1 MTPRDLL
8 ASKEPSYVYLPV
20 DLCARSYRLGFLGTD
35 LSASALSAG
44 AAGAVAASIA
54 NDGHAAGRRADAPIY
69 HRRWPELTSTSTSV
83 KATGGQALI
92 TYKQKTSYDFDDDQ
106 VEGSVLQPDGDIVSG
121 RGKSHHESL
130 VKARTTF
137 IPEMFKSAENL

>member
-1 MTPRDLL
+1 MSISLSTFVPAATVSVSSVRTSRPARSRRVLLVLSLL
-8 ASKEPSYVYLPV
+8 ASLTM
-20 DLCARSYRLGFLGTD
+20 GTQLAAAQTR
-35 LSASALSAG
+35 LSATDAG
-44 AAGAVAASIA
+44 A
-54 NDGHAAGRRADAPIY
+54 
-69 HRRWPELTSTSTSV
+69 ELTSTSTSV
-83 KATGGQALI
+83 KATAGQALI

>member
-1 MTPRDLL
+1 MSISLSTFVPAATVSVSSVRTSRPARSRRVLLVLSLL
-8 ASKEPSYVYLPV
+8 ASLTM
-20 DLCARSYRLGFLGTD
+20 GTQLAAAQTR
-35 LSASALSAG
+35 LSATDAG
-44 AAGAVAASIA
+44 AEV
-54 NDGHAAGRRADAPIY
+54 
-69 HRRWPELTSTSTSV
+69 TSTSTSV

>member
-1 MTPRDLL
+1 MSTSLSTFVPAATVSVSSVRTSRPARSRRVLLLLSLL
-8 ASKEPSYVYLPV
+8 ASLTMGTQ
-20 DLCARSYRLGFLGTD
+20 LAAAQTRLSTTD
-35 LSASALSAG
+35 AG
-44 AAGAVAASIA
+44 A
-54 NDGHAAGRRADAPIY
+54 
-69 HRRWPELTSTSTSV
+69 ELTSTSTSV

>member
-1 MTPRDLL
+1 MSISLSTFVPAATVSVSSVRTSRPARSRRVLLALSLL
-8 ASKEPSYVYLPV
+8 ASLTMGTQ
-20 DLCARSYRLGFLGTD
+20 LAAAQTRLSTTD
-35 LSASALSAG
+35 AG
-44 AAGAVAASIA
+44 A
-54 NDGHAAGRRADAPIY
+54 
-69 HRRWPELTSTSTSV
+69 ELTSTSTSV
-83 KATGGQALI
+83 KATAGQALI

>member
-1 MTPRDLL
+1 MSTSLSTFVPAATVSVSSVRTSRPARSRRVLLALSLL
-8 ASKEPSYVYLPV
+8 ASLTM
-20 DLCARSYRLGFLGTD
+20 GTQLAAAQTR
-35 LSASALSAG
+35 LSATDAG
-44 AAGAVAASIA
+44 AEV
-54 NDGHAAGRRADAPIY
+54 
-69 HRRWPELTSTSTSV
+69 TSTSTSV

>member
-1 MTPRDLL
+1 MSISLSTFVPAATVSVSSVRTSRPARSRRVLLVLSLL
-8 ASKEPSYVYLPV
+8 ASLTMGTQ
-20 DLCARSYRLGFLGTD
+20 LAAAQTRLSTTD
-35 LSASALSAG
+35 AG
-44 AAGAVAASIA
+44 A
-54 NDGHAAGRRADAPIY
+54 
-69 HRRWPELTSTSTSV
+69 ELTSTSTSV
-83 KATGGQALI
+83 KATAGQALI

>member
-1 MTPRDLL
+1 MSISLSTFVPAATVSVSSVRTSRPARSRRVLLALSLL
-8 ASKEPSYVYLPV
+8 ASLTM
-20 DLCARSYRLGFLGTD
+20 GTQLAAAQTR
-35 LSASALSAG
+35 LSATDAG
-44 AAGAVAASIA
+44 A
-54 NDGHAAGRRADAPIY
+54 
-69 HRRWPELTSTSTSV
+69 ELTSTSTSV

>member
-1 MTPRDLL
+1 MSTSLSTFVPTATVSVSSARTSQSVRARRVLLLLSLL
-8 ASKEPSYVYLPV
+8 ASLTTGTQ
-20 DLCARSYRLGFLGTD
+20 LAAAQTRLSTTD
-35 LSASALSAG
+35 ASA
-44 AAGAVAASIA
+44 
-54 NDGHAAGRRADAPIY
+54 
-69 HRRWPELTSTSTSV
+69 ELTSTSTSV
-83 KATGGQALI
+83 KATAGQALI

>member
-1 MTPRDLL
+1 MSISLSTFVPAATVSVSSVRTSRPARSRRVLLVLSLL
-8 ASKEPSYVYLPV
+8 ASLT
-20 DLCARSYRLGFLGTD
+20 LGTQLAAAQTR
-35 LSASALSAG
+35 LSTTDAG
-44 AAGAVAASIA
+44 A
-54 NDGHAAGRRADAPIY
+54 
-69 HRRWPELTSTSTSV
+69 ELTSTSTSV

>member
-1 MTPRDLL
+1 MSTSLSTFVPAATVSVSSVRTSRPARSRRVLLALSLL
-8 ASKEPSYVYLPV
+8 ASLTM
-20 DLCARSYRLGFLGTD
+20 GTQLAAAQTR
-35 LSASALSAG
+35 LSATDAG
-44 AAGAVAASIA
+44 A
-54 NDGHAAGRRADAPIY
+54 
-69 HRRWPELTSTSTSV
+69 ELTSTSTSV

>member
-1 MTPRDLL
+1 MSTSLSTSVPAATVSVSSARTSQPARARRVLLLLSLL
-8 ASKEPSYVYLPV
+8 ASLTTGTQ
-20 DLCARSYRLGFLGTD
+20 LAAAQTRLSTTD
-35 LSASALSAG
+35 ASA
-44 AAGAVAASIA
+44 
-54 NDGHAAGRRADAPIY
+54 
-69 HRRWPELTSTSTSV
+69 ELTSASTSV
-83 KATGGQALI
+83 KATAGQALI

>member
-1 MTPRDLL
+1 MSISLSTFVPAATVSVSSVRTSRPARSRRVLLLLSLL
-8 ASKEPSYVYLPV
+8 ASLTMGTQ
-20 DLCARSYRLGFLGTD
+20 LAAAQTRLSTTD
-35 LSASALSAG
+35 AG
-44 AAGAVAASIA
+44 A
-54 NDGHAAGRRADAPIY
+54 
-69 HRRWPELTSTSTSV
+69 ELTSTSTSV

>member
-1 MTPRDLL
+1 MSISLSTFVPAATVSVSSVRTSRPARSRRVLLALSLL
-8 ASKEPSYVYLPV
+8 ASLTM
-20 DLCARSYRLGFLGTD
+20 GTQLAAAQTR
-35 LSASALSAG
+35 LSATDAG
-44 AAGAVAASIA
+44 A
-54 NDGHAAGRRADAPIY
+54 
-69 HRRWPELTSTSTSV
+69 ELTSTSTSV
-83 KATGGQALI
+83 KATAGQALI

>member
-1 MTPRDLL
+1 MSISLSTFVPAATVSASSTRTSQLARSRRVLLALSLL
-8 ASKEPSYVYLPV
+8 ASLTTGTQ
-20 DLCARSYRLGFLGTD
+20 LAAAQTRLSTTD
-35 LSASALSAG
+35 ASA
-44 AAGAVAASIA
+44 
-54 NDGHAAGRRADAPIY
+54 
-69 HRRWPELTSTSTSV
+69 ELTSTSTSV
-83 KATGGQALI
+83 KATAGQSLI

>member
-1 MTPRDLL
+1 MSISLSTFVPAATVSVSSVRTSRPARSRRVLLVLSLL
-8 ASKEPSYVYLPV
+8 ASLTMGTQ
-20 DLCARSYRLGFLGTD
+20 LAAAQTRLSTTD
-35 LSASALSAG
+35 AG
-44 AAGAVAASIA
+44 A
-54 NDGHAAGRRADAPIY
+54 
-69 HRRWPELTSTSTSV
+69 ELTSTSTSV

>member
-1 MTPRDLL
+1 MSISLSTFVPAATVSVSSVRTSRPARSRRVLLLLSLL
-8 ASKEPSYVYLPV
+8 ASLTMGTQ
-20 DLCARSYRLGFLGTD
+20 LAAAQTRLSTTD
-35 LSASALSAG
+35 AG
-44 AAGAVAASIA
+44 A
-54 NDGHAAGRRADAPIY
+54 
-69 HRRWPELTSTSTSV
+69 ELTSTSTSV
-83 KATGGQALI
+83 KATAGQALI

>member
-1 MTPRDLL
+1 MSISLSTFVPAATVSVSSVRTSRPARSRRVLLVLSLL
-8 ASKEPSYVYLPV
+8 ASLTM
-20 DLCARSYRLGFLGTD
+20 GTQLAAAQTR
-35 LSASALSAG
+35 LSATDAG
-44 AAGAVAASIA
+44 A
-54 NDGHAAGRRADAPIY
+54 
-69 HRRWPELTSTSTSV
+69 ELTSTSTSV

>member
-1 MTPRDLL
+1 MSISLSTFVPAATVSVSSARTIQPARARRVLLLLSLL
-8 ASKEPSYVYLPV
+8 ASLTTGTQ
-20 DLCARSYRLGFLGTD
+20 LAAAQTRLSTTD
-35 LSASALSAG
+35 AG
-44 AAGAVAASIA
+44 A
-54 NDGHAAGRRADAPIY
+54 
-69 HRRWPELTSTSTSV
+69 ELTSTSTSV
-83 KATGGQALI
+83 KATAGQALI

>member
-1 MTPRDLL
+1 MSISLSTFVPAATVSVSSVRTSRPARSRRVLLALSLL
-8 ASKEPSYVYLPV
+8 ASLTMGTQ
-20 DLCARSYRLGFLGTD
+20 LAAAQTRLSTTD
-35 LSASALSAG
+35 AG
-44 AAGAVAASIA
+44 A
-54 NDGHAAGRRADAPIY
+54 
-69 HRRWPELTSTSTSV
+69 ELTSTSTSV

>member
-1 MTPRDLL
+1 MSISLSTFVPAATVSVSSVRTCRPPRSRRVLLALSLL
-8 ASKEPSYVYLPV
+8 ASLTM
-20 DLCARSYRLGFLGTD
+20 GTQLAAAQTR
-35 LSASALSAG
+35 LSATDAG
-44 AAGAVAASIA
+44 A
-54 NDGHAAGRRADAPIY
+54 
-69 HRRWPELTSTSTSV
+69 ELTSTSTSV
-83 KATGGQALI
+83 KATAGQALI

>member
-1 MTPRDLL
+1 MSICLSTFVPAATVSLSSARTIQPARARRVLLLLSLL
-8 ASKEPSYVYLPV
+8 ASLTTGTQ
-20 DLCARSYRLGFLGTD
+20 LAAAQTRLSTTD
-35 LSASALSAG
+35 AG
-44 AAGAVAASIA
+44 A
-54 NDGHAAGRRADAPIY
+54 
-69 HRRWPELTSTSTSV
+69 ELTSTSTSV
-83 KATGGQALI
+83 KATAGQALI

>member
-1 MTPRDLL
+1 MSISLSTFVPAATVSVSSTRTSQLARSRRVLLLLSLL
-8 ASKEPSYVYLPV
+8 ASLTTGTQLAV
-20 DLCARSYRLGFLGTD
+20 AQTRLSTTD
-35 LSASALSAG
+35 ASA
-44 AAGAVAASIA
+44 
-54 NDGHAAGRRADAPIY
+54 
-69 HRRWPELTSTSTSV
+69 ELTSTSTSV
-83 KATGGQALI
+83 KATAGQALI

>member
-1 MTPRDLL
+1 MSISLSTFVPAATVSVSSARTSQPARARRVLLLLSLL
-8 ASKEPSYVYLPV
+8 ASLTTGTQ
-20 DLCARSYRLGFLGTD
+20 LAAAQTRLSTTD
-35 LSASALSAG
+35 ASA
-44 AAGAVAASIA
+44 
-54 NDGHAAGRRADAPIY
+54 
-69 HRRWPELTSTSTSV
+69 ELTSTSTSV
-83 KATGGQALI
+83 KATAGQSLV